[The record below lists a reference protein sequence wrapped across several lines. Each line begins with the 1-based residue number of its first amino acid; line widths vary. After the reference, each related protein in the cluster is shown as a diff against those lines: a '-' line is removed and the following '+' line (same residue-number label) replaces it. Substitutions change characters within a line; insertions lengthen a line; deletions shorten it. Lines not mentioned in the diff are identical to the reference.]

1 MCDCSVLML
10 TLICYRELLNCNW
23 KKKDKEALSPNVCR
37 LIKQTNEVRLL
48 NEIMKPVFTD
58 YFIDDFLDLH

>member
-1 MCDCSVLML
+1 MCDCSVLMF
-10 TLICYRELLNCNW
+10 TLIYCRELLNCNW

-48 NEIMKPVFTD
+48 NEVMKPLLSDCCTD
-58 YFIDDFLDLH
+58 DILDLY